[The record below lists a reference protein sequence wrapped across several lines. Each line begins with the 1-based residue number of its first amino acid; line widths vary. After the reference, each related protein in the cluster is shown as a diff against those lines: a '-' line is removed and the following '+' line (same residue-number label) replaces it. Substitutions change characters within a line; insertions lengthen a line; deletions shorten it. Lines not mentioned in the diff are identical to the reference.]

1 VDRRV
6 AWFGETAIL
15 VEPLPSED
23 LHSLAEALRAVDGV
37 DDVLPGSVVL
47 VRAGTD
53 SIESVRDTVSSIPE
67 HRTGGHTAERT
78 GRVVD
83 VPVVFD
89 GPDLAEIAFAAGTT
103 EQGVLE
109 MICGAELRVAYLGFS
124 PGFPYIVGLPEQLTR
139 LRRRSVPRT
148 MVAAGSVAI
157 AAGYLGIYP
166 QSSPGGWN
174 LAGRTGLQ
182 MFDPHV
188 APYAALQPG
197 DAVRVVPGDPASL
210 TAAPGSDPSGG
221 SDRPR
226 CASLRR
232 LVVEAP
238 GTLTTLQD
246 SGRRG
251 VGHLGVPRAG
261 PGDPDLMRLA
271 NLVVGNDPGAGV
283 LETTLDGPVLR
294 FDSPVHLVVVGAAL
308 AVDGRALD
316 PGAVVPVRS
325 GDLVEVGRS
334 HGLHGYVAVCGG
346 IWGPRLFGSCSSDLL
361 SGLGI
366 GPLRARDELAL
377 GEPGRPRGYAAPIE
391 RNPTIRVLANEGF
404 GVTEQLDLLAELTS
418 GTFTV
423 APESNRVGVRLK
435 GERPVSAPGVSAS
448 RQADERGDMV
458 GGAHLPHL
466 SHLPGLLGSYG
477 MVEGAVQVPPSGE
490 PIVLGCDHATMG
502 GYPVIA
508 TVITADIGSVAQRM
522 PGDTVRFEVVDLDYA
537 REARAALDRQLARGP
552 VGRFPTSAG
561 E

>member
-6 AWFGETAIL
+6 TWFGETAIL

-23 LHSLAEALRAVDGV
+23 LHSLAEALRAVAGV

-53 SIESVRDTVSSIPE
+53 SIESVRDAVSSIPE
-67 HRTGGHTAERT
+67 HRARSLTGGRT
-78 GRVVD
+78 GRVVE

-103 EQGVLE
+103 EEGVVD

-124 PGFPYIVGLPEQLTR
+124 PGFPYVIGLPEQLAS
-139 LRRRSVPRT
+139 LRRRPAPRT
-148 MVAAGSVAI
+148 AVAAGSVGI
-157 AAGYLGIYP
+157 AGGYLGIYP
-166 QSSPGGWN
+166 QASPGGWN
-174 LAGRTGLQ
+174 LAGRTDLP

-188 APYAALQPG
+188 PPYAALRPG
-197 DAVRVVPGDPASL
+197 DAVRMVHRDSASL
-210 TAAPGSDPSGG
+210 SAGPRSDSPKENV
-221 SDRPR
+221 RPR
-226 CASLRR
+226 SASLRR
-232 LVVEAP
+232 VVVESP

-261 PGDPDLMRLA
+261 PADPDLMRLA
-271 NLVVGNDPGAGV
+271 NLVAGNDPDAGV

-294 FDSPVHLVVVGAAL
+294 FDSPAHVVVVGAHL
-308 AVDGRALD
+308 AVDGRSLD
-316 PGAVVPVRS
+316 PGVVVPVR
-325 GDLVEVGRS
+325 GGGHVEVGTTL
-334 HGLHGYVAVCGG
+334 GLRGYVAVCGG
-346 IWGPRLFGSCSSDLL
+346 IRGRELFGSCSSDVL

-366 GPLRARDELAL
+366 GPLRAGDELAL
-377 GEPGRPRGYAAPIE
+377 GEPGHPRGYVAAIE
-391 RNPTIRVLANEGF
+391 RSATIRVLPAGGF
-404 GVTEQLDLLAELTS
+404 GAGQFGVAELDLLATMTS

-423 APESNRVGVRLK
+423 TPESNRVGVRLK
-435 GERPVSAPGVSAS
+435 SERPLAIPGDSAGVEGGRDGDTVSA
-448 RQADERGDMV
+448 
-458 GGAHLPHL
+458 HL
-466 SHLPGLLGSYG
+466 SGLLGSYG

-508 TVITADIGSVAQRM
+508 TVISADVGSVAQRR

-537 REARAALDRQLARGP
+537 RRARAALDRQLAHAP
-552 VGRFPTSAG
+552 VGLFPNSAG